1 VGGSRKCVLQTG
13 LTLNGTTKTPDGQ
26 GVLETL
32 TSRTPPEMTNLKSSR
47 HQLVFV
53 GNGEPDVNGR
63 EDRENIGLNHRNEN
77 MQPDKQNRNE

>member
-1 VGGSRKCVLQTG
+1 VLQTG
-13 LTLNGTTKTPDGQ
+13 LTLNGTTKTPGGQ

-53 GNGEPDVNGR
+53 GNGEPDVDGR